1 MDLTEDIRY
10 KLYHLI
16 RGNITER
23 KKSIVDQTS
32 LEMGDLVAAWITGRL
47 DKSILKISRSSSY
60 SDQVYYLQN
69 FAFSK
74 KELEIEDNEI
84 FDKYCKISKQCYF
97 NISINLHNKKIPYFP
112 WMRDFNKS
120 PKNFINSIQEEVMF
134 RELQNLA
141 LRCYIED
148 FKLKEFDHTY
158 SGEGT
163 GWGYNPAYYFLKPQ
177 GIESVEDLR
186 DKFPEW
192 YDKFYIPE
200 FLIDSSERPNT
211 AGWEGLIEVLKK

>member
-32 LEMGDLVAAWITGRL
+32 LEMRDLVAAWITGRL

-69 FAFSK
+69 FSFSK

-84 FDKYCKISKQCYF
+84 FDKYCKISKRCYF
-97 NISINLHNKKIPYFP
+97 NISIDLCGKKIPYFP

-120 PKNFINSIQEEVMF
+120 PKKFINSIQEEMMF

-141 LRCYIED
+141 LKCYFED
-148 FKLKEFDHTY
+148 FKLKEFDYTY

-177 GIESVEDLR
+177 GIESIEDLR

-200 FLIDSSERPNT
+200 FLINNSERLST
-211 AGWEGLIEVLKK
+211 AGWEGLIKVLKK